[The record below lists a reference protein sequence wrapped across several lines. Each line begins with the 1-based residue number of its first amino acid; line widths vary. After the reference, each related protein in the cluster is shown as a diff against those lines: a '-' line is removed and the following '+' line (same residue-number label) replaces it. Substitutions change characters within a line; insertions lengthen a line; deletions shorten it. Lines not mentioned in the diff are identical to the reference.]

1 MKKADDDFS
10 AIDTI
15 TEELMKKKID
25 CVKYNYNLDPSV
37 QNLAEFHN
45 VLLDENKMNENLN
58 EINRNNSRNCLEKE
72 DFFKV
77 NTPTTVNT
85 TRLTGMKEF
94 TFNNFKNSSINRFI
108 GK

>member
-37 QNLAEFHN
+37 QNLAEFEATIHLDQDRETITIIN
-45 VLLDENKMNENLN
+45 MKPIPNEVYVLNSDPV
-58 EINRNNSRNCLEKE
+58 EIER
-72 DFFKV
+72 
-77 NTPTTVNT
+77 
-85 TRLTGMKEF
+85 M
-94 TFNNFKNSSINRFI
+94 
-108 GK
+108 